1 MIYFTLLFPS
11 ISKMEDLHEVTTYL
25 MDLSKDEIY
34 SLGLA
39 LGLIDC
45 TLSHFEDSSVQRY
58 LSHMLKAWLR
68 RQDNVDRKSGPPT
81 WRSLVKA
88 LRADT
93 VRQTGIAN
101 MIEKDKLQQS
111 LYSSPVHLYD

>member
-1 MIYFTLLFPS
+1 
-11 ISKMEDLHEVTTYL
+11 MEDLHEVTTYFIHL
-25 MDLSKDEIY
+25 TKDEIY
-34 SLGLA
+34 SLGMA
-39 LGLIDC
+39 LGLFDC
-45 TLSHFEDSSVQRY
+45 TLSELADSSVQRY

-81 WRSLVKA
+81 WNSLVKA

-111 LYSSPVHLYD
+111 Q